1 MHKVVCLRPL
11 FTALEARSG
20 RLLSGLHFPFRISS
34 YTEKQIL
41 VNVYN
46 GILLSSS
53 KELLMRVTTRVCVY
67 NVQ

>member
-11 FTALEARSG
+11 FTSLEVCRG
-20 RLLSGLHFPFRISS
+20 RLLSGLHFPFRIYN

-46 GILLSSS
+46 GILVNSN
-53 KELLMRVTTRVCVY
+53 KELMHVTTRVCVY